1 MLKKIEYRVKKFAL
15 EKGDFYPYR
24 RYMTNNKCIFVHIPK
39 AAGTSVLQAL
49 SGKEAHIQRD
59 HCNLREFRSAN
70 RELYNEYFKFAFV
83 RHPLDRIHSSYRYL
97 MGGGNKMGNLSLS
110 KYLIEKHYTFNSFVN
125 DYLNN
130 EKILTQ
136 VLFKP
141 QFSFFCNEFL
151 EPQLD
156 FLGKYENINNDFEVV
171 RKKVG
176 LKQKLKNVNV
186 SKVKSSIDIDNR
198 AAEKIYSLYKTD
210 FELFNYDI

>member
-1 MLKKIEYRVKKFAL
+1 MLKQIEYRVKKFAL

-24 RYMTNNKCIFVHIPK
+24 RYMTKNKCIFVHIPK

-49 SGKEAHIQRD
+49 SGKNVHIQRD

-83 RHPLDRIHSSYRYL
+83 RHPLDRIYSSYRYL
-97 MGGGNKMGNLSLS
+97 MGGGNKMGNIALS
-110 KYLIEKHYTFNSFVN
+110 KYLTKNHNTFNSFIN
-125 DYLNN
+125 DYLDV

-141 QFSFFCNEFL
+141 QFSFFCNELL

-171 RKKVG
+171 RKKLG
-176 LKQKLKNVNV
+176 LQQKLKSANV
-186 SKVKSSIDIDNR
+186 SEVKSSIEIDNS
-198 AAEKIYSLYKTD
+198 AVEKIFSLYRTD
-210 FELFNYDI
+210 FELFDYDI